1 MADSS
6 LKTFSAAV
14 ASGGVVKAISVPR
27 GDRLSNSALKPKGD
41 VHEQAVAAGA
51 GGIVF
56 ARVAVDAA
64 GAASLDAAKGV
75 RECFAGVEKHL
86 VREALCSPAVTA

>member
-1 MADSS
+1 M
-6 LKTFSAAV
+6 
-14 ASGGVVKAISVPR
+14 KAISVPR

-51 GGIVF
+51 GGILF
-56 ARVAVDAA
+56 ARVAVDGT

-75 RECFAGVEKHL
+75 RECFAGAEEHL
-86 VREALCSPAVTA
+86 VRARFVH